1 MATKYRPYLTPLEL
15 AIIISSL
22 KQTSSN
28 VSLIRY
34 LEDFAFKISRD
45 SIKPNLTLK
54 PSIEE
59 SLELELESRTSKPT
73 LHQLKVESYT
83 KWLNNPSK
91 CNASDIARVHMYR
104 YENDLM
110 DATEESEYESKIDKG
125 Y

>member
-1 MATKYRPYLTPLEL
+1 MATKYRPYLTPQEL
-15 AIIISSL
+15 DIIISSL
-22 KQTSSN
+22 KSTSSN

-34 LEDFAFKISRD
+34 MEDFAFKISRD

-54 PSIEE
+54 PTLTE
-59 SLELELESRTSKPT
+59 SLELGLESRMSKPT
-73 LHQLKVESYT
+73 LHQLKVESYA
-83 KWLNNPSK
+83 KWLNNPAK

-110 DATEESEYESKIDKG
+110 SPEEESEYESKIDKG

>member
-1 MATKYRPYLTPLEL
+1 MATKYRPYLTPQEL
-15 AIIISSL
+15 DIIISSL
-22 KQTSSN
+22 KTTSSN

-34 LEDFAFKISRD
+34 LEDFAHKISRD

-54 PSIEE
+54 PSLEDK
-59 SLELELESRTSKPT
+59 LELNAPRARTMDS
-73 LHQLKVESYT
+73 LIALKSLAYQ
-83 KWLNNPSK
+83 KWLNNPTK
-91 CNASDIARVHMYR
+91 CTSSELARVHMYR